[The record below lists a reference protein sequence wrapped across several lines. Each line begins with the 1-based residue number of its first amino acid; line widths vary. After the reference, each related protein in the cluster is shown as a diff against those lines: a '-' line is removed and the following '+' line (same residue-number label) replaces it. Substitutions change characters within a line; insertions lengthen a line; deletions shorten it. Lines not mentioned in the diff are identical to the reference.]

1 VTLWKCERIESALT
15 CGCAAP
21 SSGESVTDRRAQPNI
36 SLVATALSSVVEA
49 DSPPRNDGRVSN
61 ERTCGA
67 TEIDPGVECA

>member
-36 SLVATALSSVVEA
+36 SLATALSSVVGA